1 MTFLFVP
8 TVFCANHY
16 QRYQWMI
23 VGVISPSL
31 IIRIWHAKK
40 FKKYW
45 MTKNLRFQFLHKNI
59 FQILGK
65 KKCQPV
71 HTHTLFKSTLCAIK
85 QNMKLCRI
93 QTFLNGA
100 AIMKLSC
107 ICSLIETYSA
117 DSWGREL
124 SPTWAWYGN
133 PRMFSNP
140 TAQFEE
146 LGPNICFLC
155 WRNCCGKTHWCI
167 VSRFFFFMSLCLFCF
182 ICE

>member
-1 MTFLFVP
+1 M
-8 TVFCANHY
+8 
-16 QRYQWMI
+16 
-23 VGVISPSL
+23 L
-31 IIRIWHAKK
+31 IITKGINEWLLELFLPLWSSESGTQKSSRNTEWLKISGFNFCTKT
-40 FKKYW
+40 FSKYW
-45 MTKNLRFQFLHKNI
+45 E
-59 FQILGK
+59 

-133 PRMFSNP
+133 PRMFSSP

-167 VSRFFFFMSLCLFCF
+167 VSSFFFFMSLCLFRF